1 MSSNFK
7 ALRTFETSN
16 GTFESEICKRNIDD
30 LPNGDILIRVEYSSL
45 NYKDALSA
53 NGNRGVTKNYPHTPG
68 IDAAG
73 LVEESNDKNFP
84 VGTSVIVT
92 GFDLGM
98 NTSGGFSEYIRVPSE
113 WVVKCPDNLST
124 RKAMILGTA
133 GLTAGLCTLSIL
145 NKISPIKSN
154 IIVSGATGGVGS
166 IGVHLL
172 SSLNANVTAITSK
185 INEKE
190 LLKKLGAASIIE
202 KNKFLNLRKAPLSKG
217 MYDAAIDVVGG
228 DILSSIISS
237 MKYKGTITIC
247 GNVSSHKFQTTV
259 FPFILRA
266 NSLIGIDSASCSI
279 KERKV
284 VWNKFA
290 NEWSL
295 DKLDLISKTVNLGD
309 LHNEIQKIM
318 NGKQIGRVLVKL

>member
-7 ALRTFETSN
+7 ALRTIETSN
-16 GTFESEICKRNIDD
+16 GTFESEICERNIDD
-30 LPNGDILIRVEYSSL
+30 LPNGDVLIRVEYSSL

-53 NGNRGVTKNYPHTPG
+53 NGNKGVTKNYPHTPG

-73 LVEESNDKNFP
+73 IVEESSDKNFP
-84 VGTSVIVT
+84 VGTSVVVT

-98 NTSGGFSEYIRVPSE
+98 NTSGGFSEYIRVPSH
-113 WVVKCPDNLST
+113 WVVNCPDNLST
-124 RKAMILGTA
+124 KKAMVLGTA

-145 NKISPIKSN
+145 NKVLPEKSN

-185 INEKE
+185 TDEIEY
-190 LLKKLGAASIIE
+190 LKKLGATSIIK
-202 KNKFLNLRKAPLSKG
+202 KNEFQNSTKAPLSRG

-228 DILSSIISS
+228 NILSSIISS
-237 MKYKGTITIC
+237 MRYNGIITIC
-247 GNVSSHKFQTTV
+247 GNVSNHKFQTSV

-266 NSLIGIDSASCSI
+266 NSLIGIDSANCSI
-279 KERKV
+279 EKRKV
-284 VWNKFA
+284 IWNKFA
-290 NEWSL
+290 SEWKL
-295 DKLDLISKTVNLGD
+295 NKLDLISKTVSLND
-309 LHNEIQKIM
+309 LPHEIQKII